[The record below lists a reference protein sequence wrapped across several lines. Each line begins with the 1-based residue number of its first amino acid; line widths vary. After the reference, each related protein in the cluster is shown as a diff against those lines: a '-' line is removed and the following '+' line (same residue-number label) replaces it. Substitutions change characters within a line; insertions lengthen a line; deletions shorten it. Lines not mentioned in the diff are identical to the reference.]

1 MQTTDNQRFPS
12 TTPPPQSRYHSMK
25 IKRFVASDM
34 RSAMNLVRKEHG
46 PDAVILSNR
55 RIEEG
60 VEIVAAAN
68 YDEGAVQRALEAA
81 RKDVAPPPVP
91 RPRSAADAVIAA
103 VTRRKSPASTPEPV
117 AATTSAVAAL
127 ARAAVGATGRTLDS
141 ATENVPPRGSSG
153 FAATLARAGRHS
165 AVNEPSLPE
174 QIFAPFKG
182 EQAAAP
188 AARPAFAAAAR
199 AEAAPAPAPAPINR
213 ARFVIDPPM
222 DDEPHFQMYAPA
234 VSVAMPPLPVTV
246 QTTAP
251 APVVALYEPAPAP
264 AAPIAAAPIMTAP
277 RFEAPVA
284 PPAPRY
290 ETPVAAPAPAA
301 APLYAA
307 PAAPTYDAAPAV
319 FSAPVYAAPAAVAA
333 VPAPV
338 IAPAAA
344 PAVFVAPIAP
354 IAPVAPVAAAAPV
367 VASPVAAEAPAPAP
381 AAETI
386 AVAQPAAPHN
396 LVVVPRDDE
405 ELRELRKEVVG
416 MRQVIER
423 EMHRFT
429 DERLRGSPVR
439 AAAMELMDEY
449 GFDAGITRD
458 VAMQIPLDTEAH
470 RGRGLMLG
478 LLSRKLPIA
487 PVDPLEAG
495 GVIALVGPTGAGK
508 TTTIAKL
515 ASRFAEA
522 HAARDVAL
530 VTTDTGRIG
539 AREQLYGFGRQLGI
553 AVHEANSGSEL
564 VQLLERLK
572 DYKLV
577 LIDTAGLGPRDRA
590 LVAQL
595 QWLRA
600 SEQIRTLLVLPANTS
615 FGDMDEVVR
624 RFSAANPQG
633 VVLSKL
639 DETGRFGTALSVAV
653 DHRLP
658 ITWVTD
664 GQDVPEDLHRAS
676 AANLV
681 LRLEDLRR
689 AADMPCNPELN
700 NAVA

>member
-68 YDEGAVQRALEAA
+68 YDESAVQRALEAA
-81 RKDVAPPPVP
+81 RKDVAPAPAP

-103 VTRRKSPASTPEPV
+103 VTRRKAPVATPEPV

-127 ARAAVGATGRTLDS
+127 ARAAVGATGRTLDTANES
-141 ATENVPPRGSSG
+141 VPQRGSDG
-153 FAATLARAGRHS
+153 FAATLARAS
-165 AVNEPSLPE
+165 VSPAVNEPSLPE
-174 QIFAPFKG
+174 QIFAPFNV
-182 EQAAAP
+182 EQAAAASP
-188 AARPAFAAAAR
+188 ALPHEVA
-199 AEAAPAPAPAPINR
+199 APAPINR
-213 ARFVIDPPM
+213 ARFVIDPPLEEM
-222 DDEPHFQMYAPA
+222 DETAVPA
-234 VSVAMPPLPVTV
+234 AAALAPLPVV
-246 QTTAP
+246 AAALPP
-251 APVVALYEPAPAP
+251 AL
-264 AAPIAAAPIMTAP
+264 PIAATVATAAN
-277 RFEAPVA
+277 E
-284 PPAPRY
+284 
-290 ETPVAAPAPAA
+290 
-301 APLYAA
+301 
-307 PAAPTYDAAPAV
+307 
-319 FSAPVYAAPAAVAA
+319 
-333 VPAPV
+333 
-338 IAPAAA
+338 
-344 PAVFVAPIAP
+344 
-354 IAPVAPVAAAAPV
+354 AAPV
-367 VASPVAAEAPAPAP
+367 VASVPEL
-381 AAETI
+381 I
-386 AVAQPAAPHN
+386 
-396 LVVVPRDDE
+396 VVPRDDE
-405 ELRELRKEVVG
+405 EIRQLRHEVAG
-416 MRQVIER
+416 MRHVIER

-439 AAAMELMDEY
+439 AAALDLMDEY
-449 GFDAGITRD
+449 GFDAGISRD

-478 LLSRKLPIA
+478 LLSKKLPIA

-553 AVHEANSGSEL
+553 AVHEASSGSDL
-564 VQLLERLK
+564 NQLLERLK

-590 LVAQL
+590 LAAQL

-600 SEQIRTLLVLPANTS
+600 AEQIRTLLVLPANTS

-700 NAVA
+700 HAVA

>member
-68 YDEGAVQRALEAA
+68 YDESAVQRALEAA
-81 RKDVAPPPVP
+81 RRDVAPAPAP

-103 VTRRKSPASTPEPV
+103 VTRRKAPVATPEPV

-127 ARAAVGATGRTLDS
+127 ARAAVGATGRTLDTANES
-141 ATENVPPRGSSG
+141 VPQRGSDG
-153 FAATLARAGRHS
+153 FAATLARAS
-165 AVNEPSLPE
+165 LSPAVNEPSLPE
-174 QIFAPFKG
+174 QIFAPFNV
-182 EQAAAP
+182 EQAAAASP
-188 AARPAFAAAAR
+188 AVPHEVA
-199 AEAAPAPAPAPINR
+199 APAPINR
-213 ARFVIDPPM
+213 ARFIIDPPLEEM
-222 DDEPHFQMYAPA
+222 DETAVPA
-234 VSVAMPPLPVTV
+234 AAALAPLPVV
-246 QTTAP
+246 AAALPP
-251 APVVALYEPAPAP
+251 AL
-264 AAPIAAAPIMTAP
+264 PIAATVGTAAN
-277 RFEAPVA
+277 E
-284 PPAPRY
+284 
-290 ETPVAAPAPAA
+290 
-301 APLYAA
+301 
-307 PAAPTYDAAPAV
+307 
-319 FSAPVYAAPAAVAA
+319 
-333 VPAPV
+333 
-338 IAPAAA
+338 
-344 PAVFVAPIAP
+344 
-354 IAPVAPVAAAAPV
+354 AAPV
-367 VASPVAAEAPAPAP
+367 VASVPEL
-381 AAETI
+381 I
-386 AVAQPAAPHN
+386 
-396 LVVVPRDDE
+396 VVPRDDE
-405 ELRELRKEVVG
+405 ELRQLRHEVAG
-416 MRQVIER
+416 MRHVIER

-439 AAAMELMDEY
+439 AAALDLMDEY
-449 GFDAGITRD
+449 GFDAGISRD

-478 LLSRKLPIA
+478 LLSKKLPIA

-553 AVHEANSGSEL
+553 AVHEASSGSDL
-564 VQLLERLK
+564 NQLLERLK

-590 LVAQL
+590 LAAQL

-600 SEQIRTLLVLPANTS
+600 AEQIRTLLVLPANTS

-624 RFSAANPQG
+624 RFSVANPQG

-700 NAVA
+700 HAVA

>member
-68 YDEGAVQRALEAA
+68 YDESAVQRALEAA

-103 VTRRKSPASTPEPV
+103 VTRRKAPVATPEPV

-127 ARAAVGATGRTLDS
+127 ARAAVGATGRTLDT
-141 ATENVPPRGSSG
+141 ANEIVPPPGSDG
-153 FAATLARAGRHS
+153 FAATLARAS
-165 AVNEPSLPE
+165 VSPAVNEPSLPE
-174 QIFAPFKG
+174 QIFAPFNV
-182 EQAAAP
+182 EQAAAASP
-188 AARPAFAAAAR
+188 AAPVDAVA
-199 AEAAPAPAPAPINR
+199 APAPINR
-213 ARFVIDPPM
+213 ARFVIDPPL
-222 DDEPHFQMYAPA
+222 EETEETVLQGAAVPVPVVAAALPPA
-234 VSVAMPPLPVTV
+234 LPLPIAETV
-246 QTTAP
+246 IAAANEP
-251 APVVALYEPAPAP
+251 APVVA
-264 AAPIAAAPIMTAP
+264 
-277 RFEAPVA
+277 
-284 PPAPRY
+284 
-290 ETPVAAPAPAA
+290 
-301 APLYAA
+301 
-307 PAAPTYDAAPAV
+307 
-319 FSAPVYAAPAAVAA
+319 S
-333 VPAPV
+333 VPELTV
-338 IAPAAA
+338 I
-344 PAVFVAPIAP
+344 
-354 IAPVAPVAAAAPV
+354 
-367 VASPVAAEAPAPAP
+367 
-381 AAETI
+381 
-386 AVAQPAAPHN
+386 Q
-396 LVVVPRDDE
+396 RDDE
-405 ELRELRKEVVG
+405 EIRQLRHEVAG
-416 MRQVIER
+416 MRHVIER

-439 AAAMELMDEY
+439 AAALDLMDEY
-449 GFDAGITRD
+449 GFDAGISRD

-478 LLSRKLPIA
+478 LLSKKLPIA

-530 VTTDTGRIG
+530 VTTDTCRIG

-553 AVHEANSGSEL
+553 AVHEASSGSDL
-564 VQLLERLK
+564 NQLLERLK

-590 LVAQL
+590 LAAQL

-600 SEQIRTLLVLPANTS
+600 AEQIRTLLVLPANTS

-700 NAVA
+700 HAVA

>member
-55 RIEEG
+55 RIAEG

-68 YDEGAVQRALEAA
+68 YDESAVQRALEAA
-81 RKDVAPPPVP
+81 RKDVAPPAP

-103 VTRRKSPASTPEPV
+103 VTRRKTPVATPEPV

-127 ARAAVGATGRTLDS
+127 ARAAVGATGRTLDT
-141 ATENVPPRGSSG
+141 ANEIVPPPGSDG
-153 FAATLARAGRHS
+153 FAATLARAS
-165 AVNEPSLPE
+165 VSPAVNEPSLPE
-174 QIFAPFKG
+174 QIFAPFNV
-182 EQAAAP
+182 EQAAAASP
-188 AARPAFAAAAR
+188 AAAVDAVA
-199 AEAAPAPAPAPINR
+199 APAPINR
-213 ARFVIDPPM
+213 ARFVIDPPLEET
-222 DDEPHFQMYAPA
+222 DETVLP
-234 VSVAMPPLPVTV
+234 VAAALAPLPIVAASLPPALPLPIAETV
-246 QTTAP
+246 VAAANEP
-251 APVVALYEPAPAP
+251 APVVA
-264 AAPIAAAPIMTAP
+264 
-277 RFEAPVA
+277 
-284 PPAPRY
+284 
-290 ETPVAAPAPAA
+290 
-301 APLYAA
+301 
-307 PAAPTYDAAPAV
+307 
-319 FSAPVYAAPAAVAA
+319 S
-333 VPAPV
+333 VPELTV
-338 IAPAAA
+338 I
-344 PAVFVAPIAP
+344 
-354 IAPVAPVAAAAPV
+354 
-367 VASPVAAEAPAPAP
+367 
-381 AAETI
+381 
-386 AVAQPAAPHN
+386 Q
-396 LVVVPRDDE
+396 RDDE
-405 ELRELRKEVVG
+405 EIRQLRHEVAG
-416 MRQVIER
+416 MRHVIER

-439 AAAMELMDEY
+439 AAALDLMDEY
-449 GFDAGITRD
+449 GFDAGISRD

-478 LLSRKLPIA
+478 LLSKKLPIA

-553 AVHEANSGSEL
+553 AVHEASSGSDL
-564 VQLLERLK
+564 NQLLERLK

-590 LVAQL
+590 LAAQL

-600 SEQIRTLLVLPANTS
+600 AEQIRTLLVLPANTS

-700 NAVA
+700 HAVA

>member
-1 MQTTDNQRFPS
+1 
-12 TTPPPQSRYHSMK
+12 MK

-55 RIEEG
+55 RIAEG

-68 YDEGAVQRALEAA
+68 YDESAVQRALEAA
-81 RKDVAPPPVP
+81 RKDVAPPAP

-103 VTRRKSPASTPEPV
+103 VTRRKAPVATPEPV

-127 ARAAVGATGRTLDS
+127 ARAAVGATGRTLDT
-141 ATENVPPRGSSG
+141 ANEIVPPPGSDG
-153 FAATLARAGRHS
+153 FAATLARAS
-165 AVNEPSLPE
+165 VSPAVNEPSLPE
-174 QIFAPFKG
+174 QIFAPFNV
-182 EQAAAP
+182 EQAAAASP
-188 AARPAFAAAAR
+188 AAPV
-199 AEAAPAPAPAPINR
+199 EAIAAPAPINR
-213 ARFVIDPPM
+213 ARFVIDPPLEET
-222 DDEPHFQMYAPA
+222 DE
-234 VSVAMPPLPVTV
+234 TV
-246 QTTAP
+246 
-251 APVVALYEPAPAP
+251 L
-264 AAPIAAAPIMTAP
+264 
-277 RFEAPVA
+277 
-284 PPAPRY
+284 
-290 ETPVAAPAPAA
+290 
-301 APLYAA
+301 
-307 PAAPTYDAAPAV
+307 
-319 FSAPVYAAPAAVAA
+319 
-333 VPAPV
+333 
-338 IAPAAA
+338 
-344 PAVFVAPIAP
+344 
-354 IAPVAPVAAAAPV
+354 PVAAALAPLPIVAAALPPALPLPIAETVIAAANEPAPV
-367 VASPVAAEAPAPAP
+367 GAS
-381 AAETI
+381 
-386 AVAQPAAPHN
+386 
-396 LVVVPRDDE
+396 VPELTVIQRDDE
-405 ELRELRKEVVG
+405 EIRQLRHEVAG
-416 MRQVIER
+416 MRHVIER

-439 AAAMELMDEY
+439 AAALDLMDEY
-449 GFDAGITRD
+449 GFDAGISRD

-478 LLSRKLPIA
+478 LLSKKLPIA

-553 AVHEANSGSEL
+553 AVHEASSGSDL
-564 VQLLERLK
+564 NQLLERLK

-590 LVAQL
+590 LAAQL

-600 SEQIRTLLVLPANTS
+600 AEQIRTLLVLPANTS

-664 GQDVPEDLHRAS
+664 GQDVPDDLHRAS

-700 NAVA
+700 HAVA

>member
-68 YDEGAVQRALEAA
+68 YDESAVQRALEAA
-81 RKDVAPPPVP
+81 RKDVAPAPAP

-103 VTRRKSPASTPEPV
+103 VTRRKAPVATPEPV

-141 ATENVPPRGSSG
+141 ANESVPQRGSDG
-153 FAATLARAGRHS
+153 FAATLARAGVS
-165 AVNEPSLPE
+165 PAVNEPSLPE
-174 QIFAPFKG
+174 QIFAPFNV
-182 EQAAAP
+182 EQAAAASP
-188 AARPAFAAAAR
+188 ALPHEVA
-199 AEAAPAPAPAPINR
+199 APAPINR
-213 ARFVIDPPM
+213 ARFVIDPPLEEM
-222 DDEPHFQMYAPA
+222 DETAVPA
-234 VSVAMPPLPVTV
+234 AAALAPLPVV
-246 QTTAP
+246 AAALPP
-251 APVVALYEPAPAP
+251 AL
-264 AAPIAAAPIMTAP
+264 PIAATVATAAN
-277 RFEAPVA
+277 E
-284 PPAPRY
+284 
-290 ETPVAAPAPAA
+290 
-301 APLYAA
+301 
-307 PAAPTYDAAPAV
+307 
-319 FSAPVYAAPAAVAA
+319 
-333 VPAPV
+333 
-338 IAPAAA
+338 
-344 PAVFVAPIAP
+344 
-354 IAPVAPVAAAAPV
+354 AAPV
-367 VASPVAAEAPAPAP
+367 VASVPEL
-381 AAETI
+381 I
-386 AVAQPAAPHN
+386 
-396 LVVVPRDDE
+396 VVPRDDE
-405 ELRELRKEVVG
+405 EIRQLRHEVAG
-416 MRQVIER
+416 MRHVIER

-439 AAAMELMDEY
+439 AAALDLMDEY
-449 GFDAGITRD
+449 GFDAGISRD

-478 LLSRKLPIA
+478 LLSKKLPIA

-553 AVHEANSGSEL
+553 AVHEASSGSDL
-564 VQLLERLK
+564 NQLLERLK

-590 LVAQL
+590 LAAQL

-600 SEQIRTLLVLPANTS
+600 AEQIRTLLVLPANTS

-700 NAVA
+700 HAVA